1 MPIEL
6 SDQEKYVIV
15 NQHIK
20 NCVTNIY
27 NLQVSVISEQALDV
41 PNETLLSNLNAQINN
56 EVKRQMALELELAS
70 LNISG
75 E

>member
-1 MPIEL
+1 MTIEL

-27 NLQVSVISEQALDV
+27 NLQVSLISEQALDT
-41 PNETLLSNLNAQINN
+41 PNEILLSNITEQINN
-56 EVKRQMALELELAS
+56 EVKKQTALELELAS
-70 LNISG
+70 LNIN
-75 E
+75 